1 MSTIAFEGATQRN
14 KPDLKNGNVMY
25 ARVIAANKDV
35 EPELACVNKKGKA
48 NGLQV

>member
-1 MSTIAFEGATQRN
+1 MF
-14 KPDLKNGNVMY
+14 

-48 NGLQV
+48 NGLQVRRYSLSLLVHSFSL